1 MDQVWSR
8 CSMQLAADLALHERC
23 VAAATPAAILSL
35 SALTKVTTLSHSC
48 PELAGMLQLGSV
60 CGARDGDGKGICWK
74 SRLPTP
80 CREF

>member
-23 VAAATPAAILSL
+23 AAAVTPAAVPSP
-35 SALTKVTTLSHSC
+35 SALTKVAAFSHSC
-48 PELAGMLQLGSV
+48 LELAGMLLLELVLS
-60 CGARDGDGKGICWK
+60 ARDGHGKGICWK
-74 SRLPTP
+74 SWLFTP